1 MPPKCFL
8 ASLPALHSLLAPL
21 AFFFFFMFL
30 ELVRLFL
37 MVAPLALSLRTMSPS
52 LLLTQPIIL
61 RVSGQIPPPL

>member
-21 AFFFFFMFL
+21 AFFFSMFL

-37 MVAPLALSLRTMSPS
+37 MVAPLVLSLRTMSPS

-61 RVSGQIPPPL
+61 RVSGQMSPPL